1 MQIQVVLHA
10 VLREKL
16 PPQARGRAVLT
27 LPEGA
32 ALSDVLA
39 QLNLDRHI
47 TCAVNGRVQRD
58 LSAPLRD
65 GDEVHCFRAAGG
77 GCLSA

>member
-1 MQIQVVLHA
+1 MQIQIVLHA

-32 ALSDVLA
+32 VLGDVLA
-39 QLNLDRHI
+39 QLSLDRRVI
-47 TCAVNGRVQRD
+47 CAVNGRVQRD
-58 LSAPLRD
+58 LSTPLRD

-77 GCLSA
+77 GCLSV